1 MRTIRVTGQGE
12 IKLKPDIT
20 RLKVTVKGFDI
31 EYAEAL
37 RKSAKETEQLRI
49 LMKDF
54 GFESSDLKTVSFSVE
69 PEFEHYKE
77 DDMFKQ
83 RHVGY
88 TYSHSMKIEFPTD
101 NDRLGKIMYALANA
115 TPANP
120 QFLINYLVKDE
131 EAAKNELLGKAVIDA
146 REKAIALTQAA
157 GVRLKQIQSIDYSWG
172 QRNFQFDPIHR
183 IGRDDEDTLL
193 DDADEGYDLNIEPDD
208 KTVSDSVT
216 VIWEIE

>member
-54 GFESSDLKTVSFSVE
+54 GFESSDLKTLSFSVE
-69 PEFEHYKE
+69 PKFERYRG
-77 DDMFKQ
+77 DDLFKQ
-83 RHVGY
+83 HHVGY
-88 TYSHSMKIEFPTD
+88 TYSHSMRIDFPTD
-101 NDRLGKIMYALANA
+101 NKLLGKIMYALAHA
-115 TPANP
+115 TSANP
-120 QFLINYLVKDE
+120 QFLIYYLVKDE
-131 EAAKNELLGKAVIDA
+131 EAAKNELLSKAVIDA
-146 REKAIALTQAA
+146 KEKAGVLTQAA
-157 GVRLKQIQSIDYSWG
+157 GVRLKEIQSIDYSWG
-172 QRNFQFDPIHR
+172 QTDFQFDLIHR

-193 DDADEGYDLNIEPDD
+193 DDAAEGYDLDIEPDD